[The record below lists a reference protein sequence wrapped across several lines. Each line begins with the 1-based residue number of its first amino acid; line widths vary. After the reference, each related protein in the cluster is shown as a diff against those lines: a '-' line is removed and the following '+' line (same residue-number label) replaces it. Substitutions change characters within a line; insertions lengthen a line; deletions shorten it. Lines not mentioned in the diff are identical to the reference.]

1 MGRDDL
7 MFAARRAADDA
18 RVYAA
23 LAHGD
28 PATSY
33 EIWTRTGLRTGR
45 QRRALDR
52 LERAGF
58 AVRLWSHG
66 DRPVRVYGA
75 VLPGRPPTAPVMGA
89 EPRRAR

>member
-1 MGRDDL
+1 MNPL
-7 MFAARRAADDA
+7 AARRAADDA

-23 LAHGD
+23 LAHSD

-45 QRRALDR
+45 QRRALAR
-52 LERAGF
+52 LERAGL

-75 VLPGRPPTAPVMGA
+75 VLPGRPPVAPVMDA
-89 EPRRAR
+89 EPRRAK